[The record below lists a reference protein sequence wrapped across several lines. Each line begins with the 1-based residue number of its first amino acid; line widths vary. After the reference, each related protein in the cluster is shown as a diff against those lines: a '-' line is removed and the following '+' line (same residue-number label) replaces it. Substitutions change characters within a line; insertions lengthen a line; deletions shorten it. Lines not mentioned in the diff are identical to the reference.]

1 MPFAPR
7 SNKRPVHSSS
17 ALIRSHAGRSAV
29 WGARGQRFYPRS
41 IRSVAGRL
49 ETNFMTLSQRADR
62 IRSLVNVARGCIIE
76 ISREL
81 IEAKQDIPHGYWL
94 PWLEREFGWTEDTAQ
109 RYMRVANAF
118 QIPQRAVFEDL
129 AIDATALYA
138 LAAPD
143 VSQAARDAAI
153 EQAEAGEHITNGAV
167 RQ

>member
-1 MPFAPR
+1 
-7 SNKRPVHSSS
+7 
-17 ALIRSHAGRSAV
+17 
-29 WGARGQRFYPRS
+29 
-41 IRSVAGRL
+41 
-49 ETNFMTLSQRADR
+49 MTLSQRADR